1 MRVHDKQY
9 TMAYTI
15 AESRTIEEESV
26 SHVVVSALADL
37 LDSEPQSIEP
47 LYHAVDPDAL
57 NSLFD
62 SDAPE
67 RIPNRITFSHCDC
80 DVVVSADGTV
90 RVSNPDGE
98 ITRQW
103 Q

>member
-1 MRVHDKQY
+1 MQVHDKYYAMAY
-9 TMAYTI
+9 TMAD
-15 AESRTIEEESV
+15 SRTIEEESV
-26 SHVVVSALADL
+26 SHVVVSAVADL

-57 NSLFD
+57 DSLFD
-62 SDAPE
+62 PDAPE
-67 RIPNRITFSHCDC
+67 RIPTRVTFTHCDC
-80 DVVVSADGTV
+80 DVAVSSEGTV

-98 ITRQW
+98 ITRHW